1 MVRLDALIPEP
12 NYGSVYGSSV
22 LKGLQNMD
30 IPRLDLLVREA
41 VQNSLDAAQGEP
53 DPSCRVKFNV
63 SSFSPRDLHGLFDK
77 VDDVLASSYGGETTD
92 FLEIRD
98 VKTSGLNGSIHKR
111 DLAKEDHGNFL
122 KLIFDSG
129 KKQTNSQSGTAGGS
143 WGYGKSVY
151 YRLGIGLV
159 IFYTRIRVGE
169 AYESRLIAALIEDE
183 DRKDSLLRMM
193 EEQAGKGP
201 NSVGRAWWGVLEKEG
216 QEILPLR
223 DEAKIEEI
231 LGIFSLT
238 PFKRKETGTAVIIPF
253 IDKKQLLE
261 EVSLSDLD
269 LGAEELARCTWK
281 DTLEGYLKFSLEKWY
296 APKIENK
303 TLESYGDMIP
313 DRKVKW
319 LDARVNGAA
328 ISKVAMYKPFLL
340 AQELYNA
347 ALAQCIGETYQ
358 SDFFKDICYE
368 EIKIKNTLEDTKAG
382 VSAYIRISKS
392 ALFSDRSMIP
402 LAAYLGK
409 MPSDVDG
416 SAVCMFARL
425 PGMILDYKV
434 MDKWTAKLP
443 VPGKDEYLFAFF
455 VPNSSNPL
463 KKDKKNGEYGG
474 ETVGEYLRQCERS
487 DHQDWMDRP
496 SMTIVGRIQDQIG
509 RKISERF
516 KKENQA
522 PTDSA
527 YSGLSKKVGAVL
539 LPLPGKR
546 KSSSPGGGGSSPG
559 GGDTT
564 SVRFTTGAPH
574 FLKDEIKI
582 PFCCAFKALRQ
593 TATFEIY
600 VETEAGEWNRKK
612 WSDNLK
618 APYPFAICRI
628 EDCVVKGKDKE
639 EEPLAGVASL
649 TKREI
654 VGERESKVE
663 LLGDGVLT
671 GFTIRVADRK
681 SEMHG
686 VLAISTRDRR
696 YSCAIKESKVK

>member
-41 VQNSLDAAQGEP
+41 VQNSLDAAQGES
-53 DPSCRVKFNV
+53 DHSCRVKFNV
-63 SSFSPRDLHGLFDK
+63 SSFSPRDLHGLFAEIEEA
-77 VDDVLASSYGGETTD
+77 LTSAYGGETAD

-98 VKTSGLNGSIHKR
+98 VKTSGLNGSIHKK

-159 IFYTRIRVGE
+159 IFYTRIRVGD

-183 DRKDSLLRMM
+183 DRKDSLLRTM
-193 EEQAGKGP
+193 EEQAGKEP
-201 NSVGRAWWGVLEKEG
+201 NSIGRAWWGVLEKDG
-216 QEILPLR
+216 KEILPLR
-223 DEAKIEEI
+223 DETKIAEI
-231 LGIFSLT
+231 LDIFSLA

-253 IDKKQLLE
+253 IDKKQLLK
-261 EVSLSDLD
+261 EVSLSDLE

-281 DTLEGYLKFSLEKWY
+281 DTLEGYLKFSVQKWY

-319 LDARVNGAA
+319 LDARVNDAA
-328 ISKVAMYKPFLL
+328 IFKSDMYKPFLL

-347 ALAQCIGETYQ
+347 ALAKCIGESYQ
-358 SDFFKDICYE
+358 SAFFTDICYE
-368 EIKIKNTLEDTKAG
+368 EINIKTTLEDTKAG
-382 VSAYIRISKS
+382 VAAYIRIAKS
-392 ALFSDRSMIP
+392 ALFSDRSMIS

-409 MPSDVDG
+409 VPSDVAG

-455 VPNSSNPL
+455 VPHSSNPL

-474 ETVGEYLRQCERS
+474 ETLGEYLRQCERS

-496 SMTIVGRIQDQIG
+496 SMNIVGRIQDQIG

-522 PTDSA
+522 PTDSS

-546 KSSSPGGGGSSPG
+546 KPNPRPSPSNPGLGS
-559 GGDTT
+559 TT
-564 SVRFTTGAPH
+564 SVRFTAGMPH
-574 FLKDEIKI
+574 FSKDEIQI

-600 VETEAGEWNRKK
+600 VETEAGEWDRKK
-612 WSDNLK
+612 WSGNLK

-628 EDCVVKGKDKE
+628 EDCVVKGKDQE
-639 EEPLAGVASL
+639 DELLAGAASWEN
-649 TKREI
+649 REI
-654 VGERESKVE
+654 QGERESKVE

-686 VLAISTRDRR
+686 VLVISTRDRR
-696 YSCAIKESKVK
+696 YSCAIKEMKVK

>member
-41 VQNSLDAAQGEP
+41 VQNSLDAAQGESS
-53 DPSCRVKFNV
+53 PSCRVKFKV
-63 SSFSPRDLHGLFDK
+63 SSFSPKDLHGLFDK
-77 VDDVLASSYGGETTD
+77 VDDVLTSSYGSETAD

-98 VKTSGLNGSIHKR
+98 VKTSGLNGSIHKK

-169 AYESRLIAALIEDE
+169 DYESRLIAALIEDE
-183 DRKDSLLRMM
+183 DRKDSLLRRM
-193 EEQAGKGP
+193 EEQAEEEP
-201 NSVGRAWWGVLEKEG
+201 NSIGRAWWGVLEEAEE
-216 QEILPLR
+216 EILPLR

-231 LGIFSLT
+231 LSIFSLS
-238 PFKRKETGTAVIIPF
+238 PFKKKETGTAVIIPF

-261 EVSLSDLD
+261 EVSLSDLE
-269 LGAEELARCTWK
+269 LEPEELARCTWK
-281 DTLEGYLKFSLEKWY
+281 DTLEGYLKFSLQKWY

-319 LDARVNGAA
+319 LDARVNDAA
-328 ISKVAMYKPFLL
+328 ISKSGMYKPFLL

-347 ALAQCIGETYQ
+347 ALAKCIGESYQ
-358 SDFFKDICYE
+358 SAFFKDICYE

-382 VSAYIRISKS
+382 VAAYIRISKS
-392 ALFSDRSMIP
+392 ALFSDRSKIP

-409 MPSDVDG
+409 VPADVAG

-443 VPGKDEYLFAFF
+443 VPGKDECLFAFF
-455 VPNSSNPL
+455 VPHSSNPL
-463 KKDKKNGEYGG
+463 RKDKKNGEYGG
-474 ETVGEYLRQCERS
+474 ETLGEYLRQCERS

-496 SMTIVGRIQDQIG
+496 SMNIVGRIQDQIG
-509 RKISERF
+509 RKISDRF

-522 PTDSA
+522 PTDSS

-539 LPLPGKR
+539 LPLPGKKPSR
-546 KSSSPGGGGSSPG
+546 PSPNPRPNPNPPNG
-559 GGDTT
+559 T
-564 SVRFTTGAPH
+564 SVRFTTGTPH
-574 FLKDEIKI
+574 FSKDEIQI
-582 PFCCAFKALRQ
+582 PFCCSFKALRQ
-593 TATFEIY
+593 KATFEIY
-600 VETEAGEWNRKK
+600 VETEAGEWDRKK
-612 WSDNLK
+612 WGDSLK
-618 APYPFAICRI
+618 APYPFAIRRI
-628 EDCVVKGKDKE
+628 EDCVVKGKERED
-639 EEPLAGVASL
+639 EPLAGVASC
-649 TKREI
+649 TNREI
-654 VGERESKVE
+654 QGERESKVE
-663 LLGDGVLT
+663 LLGDGVVT
-671 GFTIRVADRK
+671 GFTIHVANRK

-686 VLAISTRDRR
+686 VLVISTRDRK